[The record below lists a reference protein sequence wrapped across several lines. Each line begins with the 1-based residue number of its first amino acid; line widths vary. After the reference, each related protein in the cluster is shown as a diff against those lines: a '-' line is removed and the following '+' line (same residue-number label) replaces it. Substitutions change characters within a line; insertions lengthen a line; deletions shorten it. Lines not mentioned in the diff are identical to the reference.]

1 MPSVRFEDAWV
12 PGFRSALRTSTAE
25 GWSVREHRG
34 GMRLQVRQP
43 GEAMQTI
50 ALPFDWAKR
59 STGDALVRIRNIYAL
74 VAEGHTLR
82 SAEELLHRH
91 TEGQL
96 VNVGASCVM
105 HEIGWLS
112 WCPSISIS
120 PQSCPGFRL

>member
-82 SAEELLHRH
+82 SAEELLQGKAPAMVR
-91 TEGQL
+91 
-96 VNVGASCVM
+96 
-105 HEIGWLS
+105 
-112 WCPSISIS
+112 P
-120 PQSCPGFRL
+120 